1 MSKAKCKARRK
12 RALKKA
18 ADDSWEIE
26 PHPAFKLAK
35 LPEAALKTYLM
46 LKKFLVL
53 GCSLFPYLFLA
64 FKKVKKRLKTNV
76 KLVGKIDLN
85 KNVEG

>member
-18 ADDSWEIE
+18 TDDSWEIE

-35 LPEAALKTYLM
+35 QPEAAQDMRYLTIHM
-46 LKKFLVL
+46 FLVL
-53 GCSLFPYLFLA
+53 C
-64 FKKVKKRLKTNV
+64 
-76 KLVGKIDLN
+76 
-85 KNVEG
+85 